1 MNRLRPAFNRRVQLA
16 AIGALTMILVL
27 WGGLYAVV
35 QVSGTWR
42 NAGEAERILRGIP
55 AGGEEKK

>member
-1 MNRLRPAFNRRVQLA
+1 MRAKPELDYRVQWA

-27 WGGLYAVV
+27 WGGLYAVR

-42 NAGEAERILRGIP
+42 NAGEAERILRGYRR
-55 AGGEEKK
+55 

>member
-1 MNRLRPAFNRRVQLA
+1 MKSRERDVAE
-16 AIGALTMILVL
+16 
-27 WGGLYAVV
+27 
-35 QVSGTWR
+35 